1 MIQEASRVAQ
11 FYQEWQEMAAVIFGM
26 ILQFALGDKRGAKIA
41 FVIAMSSI
49 FVAMFIVPAIIEV
62 AGLDPAGKVA
72 IALYALSAIMSVEL
86 LAMFIKLLPEALRVR
101 TKKFLGVFNDVQ

>member
-1 MIQEASRVAQ
+1 MMPEASNAAR
-11 FYQEWQEMAAVIFGM
+11 FYQEWQAMAAVIFGM

-41 FVIAMSSI
+41 FIIAMSSI
-49 FVAMFIVPAIIEV
+49 FVALFIVPAIIEV
-62 AGLDPAGKVA
+62 VGLNPAGKVA

-101 TKKFLGVFNDVQ
+101 TKRFLEVENDVQ